1 MTLICCKA
9 SVDNAVP
16 TQTVIDAHAV
26 NEIFCLT
33 GTAGFLCCGSCQNIT
48 STARHNP
55 RCVHYA
61 CDDPLKFGKHTHAS
75 FIELCDLVERGAAEM
90 HKTELR
96 LLQKY
101 CGISWRPGGFAFDHY
116 ARQLS
121 DIQMLMYW
129 DHMHILSASG
139 GIGHF
144 TLNACAVKLAQ
155 PDVVPIGFGL
165 LAGGRRF
172 A

>member
-1 MTLICCKA
+1 MTIICGKA
-9 SVDNAVP
+9 LVDNAVP
-16 TQTVIDAHAV
+16 MQTVMDAKAV
-26 NEIFCLT
+26 KEIFCLT
-33 GTAGFLCCGSCQNIT
+33 GTAGFLCCGSCQNV
-48 STARHNP
+48 STASDNP

-61 CDDPLKFGKHTHAS
+61 CDDTSKFVKQTHAS
-75 FIELCDLVERGAAEM
+75 FIELCDVMERGAAEM

-121 DIQMLMYW
+121 DIQSLMYW
-129 DHMHILSASG
+129 GHMHILSASG

>member
-1 MTLICCKA
+1 MYIGFQTHMQMTLICGKA

-16 TQTVIDAHAV
+16 MQTVMDAKAV
-26 NEIFCLT
+26 KEIFCLT
-33 GTAGFLCCGSCQNIT
+33 GAAGFLCCGSCQNIT

-75 FIELCDLVERGAAEM
+75 FIELCDLAERGAAEM

-101 CGISWRPGGFAFDHY
+101 CGILWRPG
-116 ARQLS
+116 
-121 DIQMLMYW
+121 
-129 DHMHILSASG
+129 
-139 GIGHF
+139 
-144 TLNACAVKLAQ
+144 
-155 PDVVPIGFGL
+155 
-165 LAGGRRF
+165 
-172 A
+172 